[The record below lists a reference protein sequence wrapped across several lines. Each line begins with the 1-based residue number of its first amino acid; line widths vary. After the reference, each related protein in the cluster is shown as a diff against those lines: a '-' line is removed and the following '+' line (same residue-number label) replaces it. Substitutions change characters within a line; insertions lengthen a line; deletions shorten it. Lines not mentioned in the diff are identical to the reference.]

1 MRKYFGRNDI
11 ILTVSMLLVS
21 IACIIAFALAS
32 GEGSSVLVYV
42 DGTLYGEYDLA
53 DDITLLV
60 EGYMGGS
67 NRLVISDGAVFIDE
81 ASCPDKLCVHQ
92 GRISKKG
99 EELVCLPNRVI
110 VRIEGEDDR
119 AYDAITR

>member
-11 ILTVSMLLVS
+11 ILIVSM
-21 IACIIAFALAS
+21 AFAALVCMAVFAFLQ
-32 GEGSSVLVYV
+32 GEGDSVFVYV
-42 DGTLYGEYDLA
+42 DGALYGEYDLT
-53 DDITLLV
+53 DDLILEI

-67 NRLVISDGAVFIDE
+67 NRLVISDGAARMAE

-92 GRISKKG
+92 GMISKKG

-110 VRIEGEDDR
+110 VKIEGEDDH